1 MGNTL
6 VNYNTNTLKAE
17 DCIITI
23 KLKNATYN
31 TLNLGS
37 ITISNPTVGMIAQ
50 ELYQAIHNR
59 PRIEH
64 KNIVYRKKEV

>member
-1 MGNTL
+1 ML

-17 DCIITI
+17 DCIVTVR
-23 KLKNATYN
+23 LENATYN

-37 ITISNPTVGMIAQ
+37 ITIHNPTVGMIAH
-50 ELYQAIHNR
+50 ELYEAIHNR

-64 KNIVYRKKEV
+64 KNIIYKKKEV